1 MKIVFIFCI
10 RVIDINNKL
19 WQISVPLE
27 MLLFSF
33 AAYTTFFIVGLI
45 LSMQIPFVGFQPI
58 KTSEHMASAGMY
70 IHICRINLVKNFTML
85 MKTLLKKNCDTKSFK
100 ISALT

>member
-27 MLLFSF
+27 MPLFSF

-70 IHICRINLVKNFTML
+70 IL
-85 MKTLLKKNCDTKSFK
+85 MPQDWMIGGILFLSCLFVFLLITLPFAITFEP
-100 ISALT
+100 